1 MFLIIIG
8 GGKVGYYLARALSE
22 LKHKVTVIESNREL
36 CMNIANATSNLDVNI
51 INGDGTSINYLVDAE
66 IESAD
71 ALIAVTGRDQDN
83 LVACQI
89 AKRKFNVKKT
99 IARVNNPR
107 NIKIFEKLGVNT
119 AVSSTASIVDIIERE
134 VFISGFKSL
143 VTIGDISVN
152 EIKLLSNYKS
162 VNSQIKELRFP
173 EDCIIISIIR
183 NNEVIIPS
191 GSTKLLEGDEIIA
204 VSRKGSEKKVENVL
218 GKL

>member
-191 GSTKLLEGDEIIA
+191 GSTKLLAGDEIIA

>member
-162 VNSQIKELRFP
+162 VNSQIRELKFP

-191 GSTKLLEGDEIIA
+191 GSTKLLAGDEIIA